1 MNDNLWGLKS
11 GKEKFDL
18 VFIDIELFRR
28 VWRQA
33 IGVTTSINVTFHTSG
48 VTTSV
53 FRQYP
58 VWKVQ

>member
-11 GKEKFDL
+11 GKEMFDL

-28 VWRQA
+28 VWRQT
-33 IGVTTSINVTFHTSG
+33 IGVTTSINVTFRTSG